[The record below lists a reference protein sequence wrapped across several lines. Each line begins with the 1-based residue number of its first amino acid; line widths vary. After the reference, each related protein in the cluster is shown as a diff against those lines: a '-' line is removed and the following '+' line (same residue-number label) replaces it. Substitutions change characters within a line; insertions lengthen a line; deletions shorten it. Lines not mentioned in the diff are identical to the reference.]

1 MADDGRTKIRQD
13 LGGRWRRRGLAPAL
27 VAACVALAIAGCGS
41 SGDSNSSSAPAA
53 ASTAGAATTT
63 TPKTDFKLA
72 FFTDS
77 LDNAYLQAGV
87 AAAKEAATQRGVTLD
102 VISAGWDP
110 NKQLTQIQDAVASQK
125 YDALVVESIDGEVTC
140 KVLTEA
146 ATKMVVSIYNAP
158 ICGNY
163 KDLYTEGT
171 IGFFGRNEFVG
182 GQMMAE
188 EVAKAIGEKGTVGY
202 ISGPVQAGIVKNGT
216 SAGIK
221 AKLKEFPDIKLV
233 AELDGGWDPAK
244 GLAAT
249 QDLLQAH
256 PDVNGI
262 IFGVDQMAVPS
273 IDWMQKNNKL
283 GDIKIVTLGGTTE
296 GLKLIAGG
304 QIQASV
310 NSLPRE
316 EAAYAVQAAVDTLQ
330 KEAIDLPGW
339 DAATKVYDVLKDPQQ
354 PPLLNKANADSVKAE
369 WGV

>member
-1 MADDGRTKIRQD
+1 MSDAKDMRVRRGQM
-13 LGGRWRRRGLAPAL
+13 RRRMLASMLAAASIGL
-27 VAACVALAIAGCGS
+27 VAAGCGS
-41 SGDSNSSSAPAA
+41 SDDNSGSSEPA
-53 ASTAGAATTT
+53 SGGGGSSVAATT
-63 TPKTDFKLA
+63 PAKKDYHLA

-77 LDNAYLQAGV
+77 LDNAYLKAGV
-87 AAAKEAATQRGVTLD
+87 SAGKEAAAEAGVTMD

-110 NKQLTQIQDAVASQK
+110 NKQLSQIQDAIASQK

-140 KVLTEA
+140 KVLTDA
-146 ATKMVVSIYNAP
+146 SSKMIVSIYNSP

-163 KDLYTEGT
+163 TDLYTKGT
-171 IGFFGRNEFVG
+171 VGFFGRNEYTG

-188 EVAKAIGEKGTVGY
+188 QVAKAIGEKGTVGY

-221 AKLKEFPDIKLV
+221 DKLKEYPNVKLV

-262 IFGVDQMAVPS
+262 IFGVDQMAVPA

-296 GLKLIAGG
+296 GLKLIQGG

-316 EAAYAVQAAVDTLQ
+316 EAAYAVKAAVAALD
-330 KEAIDLPGW
+330 KKAVDVPGW
-339 DAATKVYDVLKDPQQ
+339 DESTKVYDVLKDPQQ
-354 PPLLNKANADSVKAE
+354 PPLIDKSNVDSITAE